1 MLFIIKIIDYLVMK
15 LTESEVKELVKA
27 ALREAFINEGFTL
40 KENVNND
47 WWTSVAYLQTPGD
60 CEEFDRMQEEG
71 NYKGILR
78 LAREYDFSG
87 ENGIDFAET
96 YFGSP
101 APYRGDDI
109 LDSDENYA
117 VVYNNSVG
125 GTYNIMLK
133 ITSEELSN
141 AIQNA
146 SEQDLYYA
154 SEDVK
159 NFIKQN
165 GDE

>member
-1 MLFIIKIIDYLVMK
+1 MH
-15 LTESEVKELVKA
+15 
-27 ALREAFINEGFTL
+27 
-40 KENVNND
+40 
-47 WWTSVAYLQTPGD
+47 
-60 CEEFDRMQEEG
+60 
-71 NYKGILR
+71 
-78 LAREYDFSG
+78 
-87 ENGIDFAET
+87 
-96 YFGSP
+96 
-101 APYRGDDI
+101 YRGDDV

-133 ITSEELSN
+133 ITNEELSN

-146 SEQDLYYA
+146 SEQDLYCA

-165 GDE
+165 SGK

>member
-1 MLFIIKIIDYLVMK
+1 MK

-27 ALREAFINEGFTL
+27 ALREAFINEGFMI

-47 WWTSVAYLQTPGD
+47 WWTSVAY
-60 CEEFDRMQEEG
+60 
-71 NYKGILR
+71 
-78 LAREYDFSG
+78 
-87 ENGIDFAET
+87 
-96 YFGSP
+96 
-101 APYRGDDI
+101 YRGDVI

-133 ITSEELSN
+133 ITSEELSD

-165 GDE
+165 GGE